1 MISKK
6 EFDRIIE
13 TQREPMLETLRG
25 WIKIPSLKQDA
36 QPNAPFGPALRKM
49 LDVTLKDCQSLGFEV
64 RDYDGYAG
72 DAKMGEGSDEDALAI
87 LAHVDIV
94 PAGDGWTRDPFGAQ
108 MEDGVLYGRGACDDK
123 GPLAAALYAMKAVK
137 DAGIPL
143 KRKVTLIYGCDEESG
158 MEDMKYYKRVAT
170 MPRTGFSPDG
180 SYPVINLEKGMCGL
194 FLYADAPKDGLKILE
209 LNVGE
214 RQNVIPGAAS
224 ALVAGGPEMQ
234 SQVDAISKQYGWP
247 VKAVT
252 ENGAVRIIATG
263 INGHAA
269 HPETA
274 RNAIGQLL
282 ITLRDLGAAGAVK
295 VLADAVGTQYYG
307 EGLGIASRDQASGPL
322 TCNLGIIRLE
332 KGRLFATLDIRY
344 PLMVAGDRIRDV
356 AAAHL
361 PGIEVEQKFFK
372 LPHYV
377 PASSELVRGL
387 LDAYHEV
394 TGLEKKALSTGGGT
408 YARMLEMG
416 VAFGAS
422 FPGDPDMA
430 HQADERISVDSL
442 MKSLKIFAYAIVKLA
457 GAEGGLHE

>member
-6 EFDRIIE
+6 SFDKIIE
-13 TQREPMLETLRG
+13 AQREPMLETLRG
-25 WIKIPSLKQDA
+25 WIQIPSLKQDA
-36 QPNAPFGPALRKM
+36 QPNAPFGPALRQM
-49 LDVTLKDCQSLGFEV
+49 LDITLKDCQSLGFEV

-87 LAHVDIV
+87 LAHVDVV

-108 MEDGVLYGRGACDDK
+108 LENGVLYGRGTSDDK

-137 DAGIPL
+137 DACIPL
-143 KRKVTLIYGCDEESG
+143 KRKVTLIFGCDEESG
-158 MEDMKYYKRVAT
+158 MEDIKHYKQVTT

-180 SYPVINLEKGMCGL
+180 SYPVINLEKGMCRL
-194 FLYADAPKDGLKILE
+194 FLHADAPKDGLKVLA

-224 ALVAGGPEMQ
+224 ALVSGGPEMQ
-234 SQVDAISKQYGWP
+234 GQVDAISKQYGWP
-247 VKAVT
+247 AKAEM
-252 ENGAVRIIATG
+252 ENGAVRITATG

-282 ITLRDLGAAGAVK
+282 ITLRDLGATGALK
-295 VLADAVGTQYYG
+295 VLADAIGTQYYG
-307 EGLGIASRDQASGPL
+307 EGLGIAVRDQASGPL
-322 TCNLGIIRLE
+322 TCNLGIIRLQE
-332 KGRLFATLDIRY
+332 GCLFATLDIRY
-344 PLMVAGDRIRDV
+344 PLMAAGDRIRDML
-356 AAAHL
+356 AAHL
-361 PGIEVEQKFFK
+361 PGIEVEQKSFK

-394 TGLEKKALSTGGGT
+394 TGLEKKTLSTGGGT
-408 YARMLEMG
+408 YARMLEEG

-422 FPGDPDMA
+422 FPGERDLA

-442 MKSLKIFAYAIVKLA
+442 MRSLKIFAYAIVKLA
-457 GAEGGLHE
+457 GAEGALHE